1 MTNIMIIVGS
11 VRPGRVGLPIGRWVE
26 RAAQADGRF
35 TLDFVDLGALGLPL
49 MDEPNHPRMQKYTQQ
64 HTIDWS
70 TRVSAADGFIL
81 ITPEYNHSYS
91 PALKNAL
98 DYLAV
103 EWWRKPAG
111 VVSYGGVSAGTRG
124 VVALEPVLA
133 MLGMVRAGAE
143 VEISLLSHARFDE
156 GAFVPTDKEAA
167 ILVKLFEELVYL
179 TVNLTVN
186 SERRVTS

>member
-26 RAAQADGRF
+26 KIARTDGRF
-35 TLDFVDLGALGLPL
+35 EIDFVDLGELGLPL
-49 MDEPNHPRMQKYTQQ
+49 MDEPNHPRMQAYTHQ
-64 HTIDWS
+64 HTTDWS
-70 TRVSAADGFIL
+70 VRVSAADGFIL
-81 ITPEYNHSYS
+81 VTPEYNHSYS

-124 VVALEPVLA
+124 VTALEPVLA
-133 MLGMVRAGAE
+133 MLGIVRAGAE
-143 VEISLLSHARFDE
+143 VEISLLSSPRFVE
-156 GAFVPTDKEAA
+156 GVFVPQNKEVA
-167 ILVKLFEELVYL
+167 ILGKLLDELAKL
-179 TVNLTVN
+179 TEILQG
-186 SERRVTS
+186 RVTS